1 MKNFSLIAL
10 ILLAACGDEPGQD
23 LPDAQSTDAPVDAS
37 GPAPERAV
45 IVTPATN
52 FTPGEPGSL
61 AVVDIDSRSLVTSV
75 SAPAGAINEDPVLRY
90 EAGELLV
97 INRGTG
103 NNITILNA
111 QTLALVEQ
119 IGTGTSSNPQDVA
132 VIGNKLFVPTMGNKG
147 AVVLTRG
154 SSTIEEIDL
163 SVDDPDEK
171 PNCSSVQK
179 VGNRLFVACGLLD
192 DTMQFLPPRGPAKVY
207 VLDASTFAIQSTLTL
222 TTKNPIALMEKLPE
236 FAPNAGDLLL
246 PTIDFATGEGCVE
259 RIATS
264 GTPSAAG
271 CLVTNAQLGNFAS
284 RISLFATEFVGP
296 VRSNIVIP
304 PMLFAAVPDA
314 VDFNKAAMRSYE
326 LANNTL
332 FEEKTPDSQTIS
344 DVVVCPNSMTVV
356 VADSR
361 MGSSGLRVYS
371 GNTEQTTAPL
381 PTTTRPLSAH
391 GLVCY

>member
-1 MKNFSLIAL
+1 MKNFTLIAL
-10 ILLAACGDEPGQD
+10 TLLAACGDDAGQNM
-23 LPDAQSTDAPVDAS
+23 LDAQDTVDAP
-37 GPAPERAV
+37 GTPTERAV

-61 AVVDIDSRSLVTSV
+61 AVVDIKTRSLVTSV
-75 SAPAGAINEDPVLRY
+75 AAPAGAINEDPVLRY

-97 INRGTG
+97 VNRGSG

-111 QTLALVEQ
+111 ETLELVAQ
-119 IGTGTSSNPQDVA
+119 IGTGASSNPQDVA
-132 VIGNKLFVPTMGNKG
+132 VVGNKLFVPTLGNKG

-154 SSTIEEIDL
+154 SSTVEEIDL
-163 SVDDPDEK
+163 SADDPDGK

-179 VGNRLFVACGLLD
+179 VGDRLFVACGLLD

-222 TTKNPIALMEKLPE
+222 STKNPIALMEQLPE
-236 FAPNAGDLLL
+236 LAPNVGDLLL
-246 PTIDFATGEGCVE
+246 PTMDFSTGEGCIE

-271 CLVTNAQLGNFAS
+271 CLVNNSVLGNFAS
-284 RISLFATEFVGP
+284 RITLIGVTGGL
-296 VRSNIVIP
+296 VRSNILIP
-304 PMLFAAVPDA
+304 ARLYAAVPDP
-314 VDFNKAAMRSYE
+314 VDFNKATMRSVVLDGGFLDPWE
-326 LANNTL
+326 
-332 FEEKTPDSQTIS
+332 TPDSQTIS
-344 DVVVCPNSMTVV
+344 DVVMCPKSGVVV

-361 MGSSGLRVYS
+361 MGSSGLRVYAGS
-371 GNTEQTTAPL
+371 DEETTAPL
-381 PTTTRPLSAH
+381 PTTTRPLSTH